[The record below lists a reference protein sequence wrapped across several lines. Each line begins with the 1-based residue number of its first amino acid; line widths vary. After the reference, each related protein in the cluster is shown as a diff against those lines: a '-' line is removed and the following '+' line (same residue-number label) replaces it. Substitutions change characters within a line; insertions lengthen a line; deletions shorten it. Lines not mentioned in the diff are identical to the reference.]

1 MADHVLAWQTW
12 KDASAAMKN
21 ICESI
26 VSSQFG
32 NAEEVSTRWKLEPA
46 VPLTPDSPSVPAGPW
61 VPSAL
66 DIEYNEKG
74 TIRSMAPSKI
84 AERTGGI
91 PLEDVS
97 SISFDATGIT
107 GRVGAIDS
115 TFAAASETCSILLV
129 LICS

>member
-1 MADHVLAWQTW
+1 
-12 KDASAAMKN
+12 
-21 ICESI
+21 
-26 VSSQFG
+26 
-32 NAEEVSTRWKLEPA
+32 
-46 VPLTPDSPSVPAGPW
+46 
-61 VPSAL
+61 L
-66 DIEYNEKG
+66 DIENNEKG
-74 TIRSMAPSKI
+74 TIRSMAPSRI